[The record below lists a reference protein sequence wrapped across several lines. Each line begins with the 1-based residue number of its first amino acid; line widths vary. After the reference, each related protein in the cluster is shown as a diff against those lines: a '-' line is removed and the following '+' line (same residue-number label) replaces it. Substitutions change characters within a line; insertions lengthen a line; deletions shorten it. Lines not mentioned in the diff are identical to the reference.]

1 MFFNSPFLFSDELT
15 ENLRNEFLNLN
26 TEIENL
32 KKNFLSNKII
42 NLDSEDAGIALL
54 RLDMIE
60 ANHRAAIGK
69 LEALEYKIKILEEKI
84 NKKINNFDELISS
97 VEEKE
102 EEIFEEDAIRGSI
115 DIFKKDDL
123 SDYSI
128 EDLAFIRI
136 KELYDD
142 QEFLIA
148 LSELEKFIESYPLS
162 SNYAEA
168 NFLVGEI
175 NFKLDNFS
183 QAADKYLDTFV
194 ADPSGEFAPISLV
207 GLALCLEKINQFKQA
222 CLTISEARARYPEKI
237 NEILNNFSGEN
248 KLVECQ

>member
-15 ENLRNEFLNLN
+15 ENLRKEFLNLN
-26 TEIENL
+26 TEIEKL
-32 KKNFLSNKII
+32 KKSFLSNNII

-115 DIFKKDDL
+115 DIFKEDDL

-142 QEFLIA
+142 QEFLLA

-162 SNYAEA
+162 
-168 NFLVGEI
+168 F
-175 NFKLDNFS
+175 
-183 QAADKYLDTFV
+183 
-194 ADPSGEFAPISLV
+194 
-207 GLALCLEKINQFKQA
+207 
-222 CLTISEARARYPEKI
+222 
-237 NEILNNFSGEN
+237 
-248 KLVECQ
+248 